1 MASIVMQKDLVITLK
16 KETILNVGILSK
28 LQPMLPEL
36 SRLIFKESA
45 LDKPTQ
51 NLFNQLSHY
60 LVSIIDP
67 QVYASLT
74 WPLYDTKAERT
85 YRNEFSVFISDYSS
99 KGLLTPVMSSYLV
112 NAGCYK
118 VTVLMFQLSQLAVNR
133 MLQTKMVKEN
143 KKSLYSDMTEKFKA
157 HEKDGFLECIE
168 KETDIMLSKF
178 SNYLSKRHI
187 MENIAELFRKKITA
201 MDNKLSQLKA
211 QSFINDLVDNFVSKN
226 DLDDASREQIL
237 KIKNPNEQ
245 SLFFDNWLQ
254 HVGQQTDGLEH
265 KWTNKVSPLLDQF
278 NVVHDL
284 TEAVINRHTGQ
295 VERSSYTLEYDP
307 KVDRICTKELQS
319 YVNTQQTYIL
329 KNIERAG
336 CLNFPNLIRAF
347 VISICYILKNNEIG
361 NEVYKFNQYL
371 EGANHNFGGMVS
383 ALKILIERLL
393 NAEARLQ
400 PSSLEYRSVCLRQY
414 PEIPLLPD
422 LSELKISR
430 DQYHTVYE
438 TFTPLNLTRHHF
450 NLRRRN
456 SGTFAKPQSRSLIQ
470 PFYQLPKDEF
480 LRSLKTC
487 RRSYNENLNMT
498 QNVNNISM
506 ISNIN
511 KVNETI
517 AECSSG
523 FTKQQILRLLSTKK
537 SGSSKKLKY
546 TTEHTNIKI
555 KKGGLF
561 NESVNSNESNGLF
574 RSYSSP
580 NLFENKD
587 RRSFNKIKGRKLS
600 IMKEDSSSQLE
611 VSGITCIDQDSNY
624 NSPHGLGN
632 AESSRNL
639 DSTNIPIITVTN
651 DSEKIIN
658 KVNNIQIL
666 TDLEMD
672 STVSPILE
680 VPRSIDITPK
690 TNTSVIR
697 KTSSLEKI
705 INRFKKVRASVIPDR
720 EVTDIKT
727 IEEENF
733 NGNFEMYTANRNLLP
748 DLLSPSCSVWRNVNS
763 NCLDEFCLD
772 LDEVETRKP
781 RESLGTALGVD
792 QTFLDQFDLID

>member
-1 MASIVMQKDLVITLK
+1 MQKDLVITLK

-36 SRLIFKESA
+36 SRLIFKENA

-254 HVGQQTDGLEH
+254 HVDQQTDGLEQ

-295 VERSSYTLEYDP
+295 VERSLYTLEYDP

-329 KNIERAG
+329 KNIEKAG

-400 PSSLEYRSVCLRQY
+400 VTY
-414 PEIPLLPD
+414 
-422 LSELKISR
+422 
-430 DQYHTVYE
+430 
-438 TFTPLNLTRHHF
+438 
-450 NLRRRN
+450 
-456 SGTFAKPQSRSLIQ
+456 
-470 PFYQLPKDEF
+470 EF
-480 LRSLKTC
+480 LIIFIC
-487 RRSYNENLNMT
+487 Y
-498 QNVNNISM
+498 
-506 ISNIN
+506 
-511 KVNETI
+511 
-517 AECSSG
+517 
-523 FTKQQILRLLSTKK
+523 
-537 SGSSKKLKY
+537 KLIY
-546 TTEHTNIKI
+546 
-555 KKGGLF
+555 
-561 NESVNSNESNGLF
+561 
-574 RSYSSP
+574 Y
-580 NLFENKD
+580 
-587 RRSFNKIKGRKLS
+587 
-600 IMKEDSSSQLE
+600 M
-611 VSGITCIDQDSNY
+611 
-624 NSPHGLGN
+624 
-632 AESSRNL
+632 
-639 DSTNIPIITVTN
+639 
-651 DSEKIIN
+651 
-658 KVNNIQIL
+658 
-666 TDLEMD
+666 
-672 STVSPILE
+672 
-680 VPRSIDITPK
+680 
-690 TNTSVIR
+690 
-697 KTSSLEKI
+697 
-705 INRFKKVRASVIPDR
+705 
-720 EVTDIKT
+720 
-727 IEEENF
+727 
-733 NGNFEMYTANRNLLP
+733 FEMG
-748 DLLSPSCSVWRNVNS
+748 C
-763 NCLDEFCLD
+763 
-772 LDEVETRKP
+772 
-781 RESLGTALGVD
+781 
-792 QTFLDQFDLID
+792 

>member
-1 MASIVMQKDLVITLK
+1 MATIVMQKDLVITLK
-16 KETILNVGILSK
+16 RETILNVGILSK

-36 SRLIFKESA
+36 SRLIFKENA

-112 NAGCYK
+112 NAGCFK

-143 KKSLYSDMTEKFKA
+143 KKLLYINMTDKYKA

-168 KETDIMLSKF
+168 KETSIMLSKF
-178 SNYLSKRHI
+178 SNYLNKRHI
-187 MENIAELFRKKITA
+187 MENIADLFRKKITV
-201 MDNKLSQLKA
+201 MDNKLSQLQA
-211 QSFINDLVDNFVSKN
+211 QSFINNLVDDFLSKN

-237 KIKNPNEQ
+237 KIKNVNEQ
-245 SLFFDNWLQ
+245 SPFFDDWLQ
-254 HVGQQTDGLEH
+254 YVDQQSDGLDK
-265 KWTNKVSPLLDQF
+265 KWTEKISPLLNKC

-307 KVDRICTKELQS
+307 KVDQICTKELQS
-319 YVNTQQTYIL
+319 HVNTQQTYIL
-329 KNIERAG
+329 KNIEKSG

-347 VISICYILKNNEIG
+347 VISICYMLKNNEIG

-371 EGANHNFGGMVS
+371 DGANHNFGEMVS
-383 ALKILIERLL
+383 ALKILIERVL
-393 NAEARLQ
+393 NAEEKLQ
-400 PSSLEYRSVCLRQY
+400 TSSVEYRSVSLRQY
-414 PEIPLLPD
+414 SEIPLLPD

-430 DQYHTVYE
+430 DQYHTVYD
-438 TFTPLNLTRHHF
+438 TFTPLNLTRRQF
-450 NLRRRN
+450 NLRRQN

-480 LRSLKTC
+480 LKSLKTC
-487 RRSYNENLNMT
+487 RKHNDNLNIS
-498 QNVNNISM
+498 QNINNISM

-537 SGSSKKLKY
+537 SSSSKKFKY
-546 TTEHTNIKI
+546 KTDHTNIKI
-555 KKGGLF
+555 KRNGALF
-561 NESVNSNESNGLF
+561 NDSITSNESNGLF

-580 NLFENKD
+580 NLFENKE
-587 RRSFNKIKGRKLS
+587 RRSFNKIKGKKLS
-600 IMKEDSSSQLE
+600 IMKEDSPSQLE

-639 DSTNIPIITVTN
+639 DSTNIPTITVTN

-680 VPRSIDITPK
+680 VPRSDITPK
-690 TNTSVIR
+690 PNTSVIR

-705 INRFKKVRASVIPDR
+705 INRFKKVRASVIPER
-720 EVTDIKT
+720 EITDIKT

-748 DLLSPSCSVWRNVNS
+748 DLLSPSCSVWKNVNS
-763 NCLDEFCLD
+763 NCLDEFCMD